1 MDGAGGKHANVV
13 SSDFLY
19 MIESPH
25 LPLCNGVCKQ
35 NHFYFLSIRIKT
47 ERGYYFLPCYFSLA
61 SVKYKI
67 KQKSACTLRNRHSSH
82 SSQGYKRSN
91 YFRKKASIRK
101 TSKLHLNIFLC
112 ESIAPASVFNSSI
125 DCAISASCLQC

>member
-13 SSDFLY
+13 SSDFRE

-35 NHFYFLSIRIKT
+35 NHFLSIHIKT
-47 ERGYYFLPCYFSLA
+47 EQGCYCVPSYFSSI

-67 KQKSACTLRNRHSSH
+67 KQKSACTLRNRRSSH
-82 SSQGYKRSN
+82 SSQGCKRSN
-91 YFRKKASIRK
+91 FFRKKASIRK
-101 TSKLHLNIFLC
+101 TSKLHLNIFLF
-112 ESIAPASVFNSSI
+112 ERNASTSVFNSSI
-125 DCAISASCLQC
+125 NCAISASCLQR